1 MSYKQLSYA
10 CSFQALPNIYTY
22 VHTRIYYNTY
32 NRFRIMSHILT
43 YCTLK
48 MLNTVN
54 LLFIIGGVQW
64 DKHGY
69 AIIDRFCERY
79 LVYAL
84 EMLLSIPSP
93 P

>member
-1 MSYKQLSYA
+1 
-10 CSFQALPNIYTY
+10 
-22 VHTRIYYNTY
+22 
-32 NRFRIMSHILT
+32 MSHILT

-69 AIIDRFCERY
+69 AIIDRFYERY

-93 P
+93 PWRLHEWSSKIALEILKAATN